1 MLINTRCTKDYQ
13 YFLVDPTEDVL
24 MNERKIWIFHAAF
37 ELDFRFCGRRNEK
50 NLSYNLTPN
59 NRIPVV

>member
-37 ELDFRFCGRRNEK
+37 ELDFRF
-50 NLSYNLTPN
+50 PN
-59 NRIPVV
+59 WMRAEVLYSANS